1 MDMSHLIPERNLA
14 TAEQVA
20 GMGQHLEDTMGQLD
34 FSRRRNQERMV
45 RRLHSL
51 FNRADT
57 TTEDIDILRGFF
69 NRVQQKLPKE

>member
-1 MDMSHLIPERNLA
+1 M
-14 TAEQVA
+14 V
-20 GMGQHLEDTMGQLD
+20 QHLEDTMVQLD
-34 FSRRRNQERMV
+34 FFRRRNQERMM

-57 TTEDIDILRGFF
+57 TTEDIDILRGFL